1 MEKNK
6 TLNNQDRYGQW
17 VMHKDVEALNAYLFF
32 LRSKG
37 VAHTSLAQR
46 VAFLK
51 VLIAGLAARPYDRV
65 AYASAL
71 NGIMKKT
78 RDHAWHFHMQIA
90 REFYPFWM
98 QDIKAIAALSEQ
110 YTLDKQMVDWA
121 PMPRSLKDLSEMLQK
136 MAFSEVESAQLEQYL
151 NGMRQLAL
159 PKDEMVVNLK
169 LAKIMLIRLRDAPQK
184 NGSLYRVA
192 VDMTLPLFRLKNS
205 RQQFLEVVREFFPY
219 WIAPQAAQPQS
230 DQPQAT
236 Q

>member
-1 MEKNK
+1 
-6 TLNNQDRYGQW
+6 
-17 VMHKDVEALNAYLFF
+17 MHKDVEALNAYLHF

-37 VAHTSLAQR
+37 VPHASLAQR
-46 VAFLK
+46 QTFLNI
-51 VLIAGLAARPYDRV
+51 LIAGLAAKPYDRT
-65 AYASAL
+65 AYAGAL

-98 QDIKAIAALSEQ
+98 QDIKAIAVLGEQ
-110 YTLDKQMVDWA
+110 YILEKQMVDWT
-121 PMPRSLKDLSEMLQK
+121 PMPTSLKDLSEMLQQIV
-136 MAFSEVESAQLEQYL
+136 FSEVESVQLEQYL

-184 NGSLYRVA
+184 SGALYRVA

-219 WIAPQAAQPQS
+219 WIAPQSA
-230 DQPQAT
+230 
-236 Q
+236 